1 MVGKDGSNFIGY
13 ILKHWFM
20 MILGICDPWCLP
32 NTPSLTKIAY
42 LQWPSPKITQQVLNP
57 WANIS
62 AAVLISPCT
71 DPHNSF
77 GITKN
82 QLNFMF
88 IGFHRWFRLGSVEIC
103 RNPVDQKAQKAT
115 AIPIST
121 RRSSL
126 GVALMRSLEAWSPS
140 SRTLGTTFSPG
151 RGWNSHHNYAQRSEY
166 CIIIIIE

>member
-71 DPHNSF
+71 NPHNSF

-103 RNPVDQKAQKAT
+103 RNPVDQKAQKAHCHSHFDQEIIT
-115 AIPIST
+115 
-121 RRSSL
+121 
-126 GVALMRSLEAWSPS
+126 G
-140 SRTLGTTFSPG
+140 SRVDAVIGSVVTLFKDPWDDIFTGQRLKFSP
-151 RGWNSHHNYAQRSEY
+151 
-166 CIIIIIE
+166 